1 MREYVLSG
9 RRDPAPT
16 ESEQTMRDNV
26 TINVKNLSQSV
37 RVLPD
42 RRVEWAVF
50 YDASDL
56 GIGRVHIMSEV
67 VGDLYEGLRAA
78 HLAAAELRSPKGEGI
93 ITDRVCFAG
102 YAQHDARRRA
112 ARAANR

>member
-1 MREYVLSG
+1 
-9 RRDPAPT
+9 
-16 ESEQTMRDNV
+16 MRDNV
-26 TINVKNLSQSV
+26 TINVKNLMQSV
-37 RVLPD
+37 RVMPD
-42 RRVEWAVF
+42 RRVEWAVM

-56 GIGRVHIMSEV
+56 GIGRVRIMSEV

-93 ITDRVCFAG
+93 IADRVCFAG
-102 YAQHDARRRA
+102 YALRNAQHDARRRA